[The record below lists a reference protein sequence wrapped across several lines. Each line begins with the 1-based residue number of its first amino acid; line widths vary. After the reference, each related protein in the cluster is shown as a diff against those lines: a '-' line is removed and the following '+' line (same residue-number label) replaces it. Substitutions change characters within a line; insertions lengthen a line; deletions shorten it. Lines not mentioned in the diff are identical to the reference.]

1 MNTKEVAKLTGISVR
16 TLHHYDQIGLLCPD
30 RKKENG
36 YREYSEADLEKLQQ
50 ILFFREC
57 GFPLAKIKK
66 LLHNPS
72 FNREEA
78 FQLQKKYLLHEKKRI
93 ETMLDTLNK
102 SIKSMKGEI
111 TMSMKEKFGGFDMTN
126 NPYEEEARRLW
137 GNEAVDKSNDYISSL
152 SEQEKASVAQGM
164 DNLFCELAAIRNENP
179 ASDIV
184 QKAMEKMYCYFNKN
198 FGYQYTPEAFA
209 GVGQMYIT
217 DTRFTKN
224 IDKYGAGLSNFLA
237 EAMRIYAE
245 SRAK

>member
-57 GFPLAKIKK
+57 GFPLAKIQK

-137 GNEAVDKSNDYISSL
+137 GNEAVDKSNAYISSL
-152 SEQEKASVAQGM
+152 SEKERVSVAQGM
-164 DNLFCELAAIRNENP
+164 DNLFSELAAIRNENP
-179 ASDIV
+179 ASDIA
-184 QKAMEKMYCYFNKN
+184 QKAMEKMYSYFNKN

-217 DTRFTKN
+217 DARFTKN